1 MKNSIF
7 IGLIIVVAIAFYLVF
22 PKYEIFQSAGD
33 GTVTY
38 RFNKIT
44 GKLESCDIMGN
55 KWEESIPVS
64 FIKRP

>member
-1 MKNSIF
+1 MKNLFF
-7 IGLIIVVAIAFYLVF
+7 IGSVIVAAIVFYLVF

-44 GKLESCDIMGN
+44 GKLESCYIGK
-55 KWEESIPVS
+55 KWEESTPLS